1 MANYTISEKISGH
14 KAEQLFKAGRSSLEE
29 LKMEIVKDRS
39 IAFLLQARTTDR
51 DDVIN
56 VNFIVNAFQNECSLA
71 LTSETAVHET
81 LKVLAGQ
88 FIDALRRQLNEV

>member
-1 MANYTISEKISGH
+1 MANFTISEKISGY
-14 KAEQLFKAGRSSLEE
+14 KAEQLFTAGRSSLNE

-51 DDVIN
+51 NDVIN

-71 LTSETAVHET
+71 LTSETADQET

-88 FIDALRRQLNEV
+88 LMDALKRHLDEV